1 MKDPLRILIIDDEK
15 QIRFMLSNILSK
27 LGYAVMEAA
36 NGVEGLEKIKEMPF
50 DLVISDVRMPEMD
63 GITVL
68 REVKKIAPAIE
79 VIMISGYSATD
90 AVVNSL
96 KIGAFDF
103 INKPFDSN
111 QISATVEKATAS
123 FLIKQKFSVI
133 QKRFSELGCSDDAPA
148 NASRCDIEKEFY
160 ELIENSSQ
168 AIVSL
173 DTSREISNW
182 NNGARAIF
190 GYTAER
196 VKGKSIDFL
205 YSYSSEML
213 NAFFWDEIDR
223 KGIVWDFITRA
234 MTAEKETIYVVTT
247 AFKIPG
253 EGIAIL
259 LRKSKLIVY

>member
-15 QIRFMLSNILSK
+15 QIRFK
-27 LGYAVMEAA
+27 LGYVVMEAE
-36 NGVEGLEKIKEMPF
+36 NGAVGLERIKETPF

-63 GITVL
+63 GVTML
-68 REVKKIAPAIE
+68 REVKKLAPAIE

-111 QISATVEKATAS
+111 QISAIVEKATYS
-123 FLIKQKFSVI
+123 FLIKQKLSAL
-133 QKRFSELGCSDDAPA
+133 QKRFSELGFSDDAAA
-148 NASRCDIEKEFY
+148 NASRGDFQN
-160 ELIENSSQ
+160 ELRELMANSTE

-173 DTSREISNW
+173 DTKREISSW
-182 NNGARAIF
+182 NDGARSIF
-190 GYTAER
+190 GYTKER

-223 KGIVWDFITRA
+223 KGVVWDFITRA
-234 MTAEKETIYVVTT
+234 MTAQKETIYVVTT

-253 EGIAIL
+253 EGMAIL